1 MKSTMETLTAE
12 EIEDAAPHFLEPA
25 MLDTLRTCEQ
35 LRCEWSVLLSH
46 LRRLLG
52 YNQPFLSE

>member
-25 MLDTLRTCEQ
+25 MLDTLRTREQ
-35 LRCEWSVLLSH
+35 LRCEWLVLLSH
-46 LRRLLG
+46 L
-52 YNQPFLSE
+52 